1 MNNYAL
7 EWKDAVNFKQYS
19 YDDFVTKYAD
29 ISDTYYLEKI
39 DGFLSPFIYN
49 QDGKSFFQ
57 STTGK
62 QITDIPVI
70 AQYEERLKKLKVKS
84 AVLVG
89 ELVAQKFGVILPFNQ
104 TQSIVKRFYVEENK
118 FLIHHYLYDILYLD
132 GKKVPF
138 PQAANFIWHYFRPE
152 QSHIHVPEIQKG
164 DLEVFRDFFNEALER
179 TGREGVVVRFPNGRA
194 IKVKATN
201 TFDVGVLGAG
211 HISLPAWKK
220 DQISYL
226 ITAFMDREGLFRLTS
241 KIGSGYTNLQR
252 SELFKNVQ
260 NVSLYQEGGDFFIPP
275 KLVIEVK
282 SYRLF
287 QTQVPCYEYKKGK
300 YIFVGKRKGVML
312 SQPSFLRFRTDK
324 SINKNDLRL
333 EQVPEFMY

>member
-1 MNNYAL
+1 MQNYAI
-7 EWKDAVNFKQYS
+7 EWKDFVGFKQYS

-29 ISDTYYLEKI
+29 ISNAYFLEKI

-49 QDGKSFFQ
+49 SNGKSYFQ
-57 STTGK
+57 STTGRE
-62 QITDIPVI
+62 ITDIPAI

-84 AVLVG
+84 AVLMG
-89 ELVAQKFGVILPFNQ
+89 ELVAQKFGTILPFNQ
-104 TQSIVKRFYVEENK
+104 TQSIVKRSYVDENK

-138 PQAANFIWHYFRPE
+138 PQAVNFIWHYFRPE

-164 DLEVFRDFFNEALER
+164 ELNVFREFFAEAIKR
-179 TGREGVVVRFPNGRA
+179 AGREGIVVRFANGKA
-194 IKVKATN
+194 IKVKDMN

-211 HISLPAWKK
+211 HMNLPAWKK
-220 DQISYL
+220 NQISYL
-226 ITAFMDREGLFRLTS
+226 ITSFMDRDGLFRLTS
-241 KIGSGYTNLQR
+241 KIGSGYTESQR
-252 SELFKNVQ
+252 SELFKNIQ
-260 NVSLYQEGGDFFIPP
+260 KVSLYQDNGDFYIPP

-312 SQPSFLRFRTDK
+312 SQPSFLRFRPDK
-324 SINKNDLRL
+324 SVNKNDLRI